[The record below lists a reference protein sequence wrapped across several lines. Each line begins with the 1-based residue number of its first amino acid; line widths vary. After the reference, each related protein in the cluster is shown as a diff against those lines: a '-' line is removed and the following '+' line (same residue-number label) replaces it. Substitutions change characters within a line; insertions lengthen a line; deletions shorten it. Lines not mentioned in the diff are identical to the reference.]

1 MIKITEPKRTYENC
15 YSCLKDNEETRVFK
29 ITISHSLNCRNG
41 CDPIYLC
48 KKCIK
53 LIKVGKQ

>member
-1 MIKITEPKRTYENC
+1 MIKITEPKGTYEVC

-29 ITISHSLNCRNG
+29 ITISYLLSCRNSNAS
-41 CDPIYLC
+41 IYLC

-53 LIKVGKQ
+53 LIKVDKQ